1 MFVKIYIFNG
11 NLSSMFV
18 CQIFHTDIA
27 DYAHLIS
34 KYTYLASPLFGYAC
48 WLGSKRGL
56 VLASSRLLHFNCK
69 LYSNA
74 GGSSNSQLRS
84 SSIVGQ
90 FKLQIYKQYKCVQ
103 YDRFRCK
110 LFVWECEREVPRM
123 LTLFFFAFIHVLSC
137 FALCLSTLAAWR
149 HR

>member
-1 MFVKIYIFNG
+1 MFVRIYIFNG
-11 NLSSMFV
+11 NLSSMSV
-18 CQIFHTDIA
+18 SQIFHTDIA

-48 WLGSKRGL
+48 WLDSKRGL

-110 LFVWECEREVPRM
+110 LLVWECERDREREVPRM
-123 LTLFFFAFIHVLSC
+123 LTLFFSILFMRSAVS
-137 FALCLSTLAAWR
+137 LCVYLR
-149 HR
+149 